1 MEPVTLG
8 VDLGR
13 SEIRLFDGEAPIH
26 YPALAGGPVRSIARG
41 SSRHVEDHP
50 QDTMTVRAGR
60 LTHTLGRLALE
71 QPMVFPASGVDLF
84 EDELAFVHLLGALG
98 LAARHHRAQGTFRVR
113 LGLAVPQ
120 IHARREAELE
130 ASLDA
135 WRGVHRYEFCGQP
148 VAVAIDQIDVLPRT
162 LAAVYAATMDSVI
175 DPGPDTTLGV
185 IDAGHVATDWMV
197 ARLPRELPRFGG
209 FTQAVAGI
217 RLVEAVEEVLRD
229 AGVVRIDPMAALEAS
244 LDGVYVDGRVRVE
257 MPEGLLDEILEL
269 MAQQLALTLRQA
281 WRDLSVDQVLLT
293 GGLGAR
299 LAPWLEGHKA
309 LPGLVVAAE
318 PRHSVVQ
325 GAYHFEFRQPGPES
339 AAPVE
344 A

>member
-13 SEIRLFDGEAPIH
+13 SEIRLFDGETTLRH
-26 YPALAGGPVRSIARG
+26 PALAGGPVRSMARG
-41 SSRHVEDHP
+41 SARILEEQPEDH
-50 QDTMTVRAGR
+50 MTVRIGR
-60 LTHTLGRLALE
+60 LTHTLGRMALE

-84 EDELAFVHLLGALG
+84 EDGLAWVHLLGALG
-98 LAARHHRAQGTFRVR
+98 LLARHHRTQGTFRVR

-120 IHARREAELE
+120 LNARRDEALH
-130 ASLDA
+130 AAIDT

-148 VAVAIDQIDVLPRT
+148 MAVAIEQIDVLPRT
-162 LAAVYAATMDSVI
+162 LASVYAATMDGVI

-217 RLVEAVEEVLRD
+217 RLVEAVEEALLD
-229 AGVVRIDPMAALEAS
+229 AGIVRINPLAALGAALEGA
-244 LDGVYVDGRVRVE
+244 YVDGRVRVDL
-257 MPEGLLDEILEL
+257 PEGLLDEMLEL

-309 LPGLVVAAE
+309 LPDVLLAAE
-318 PRHSVVQ
+318 PRHGVAQ
-325 GAYHFEFRQPGPES
+325 GAYHFEFRQPGSES